1 MPTRR
6 SRSARRGT
14 ALRATSI
21 PPLSICFTGHVS
33 SDSREIAIE
42 RGGVNDVA
50 ALRELWLELHHHH
63 AQVAPQSGEFVDDES
78 SWRVRSWCYREWLAD
93 PGSFLLLARAQGR
106 VVGYALVRVMEAG
119 PELTDSWRVPEVI
132 AEIET
137 MLVSAPFRGAGLGTR
152 LLDEID
158 AELERQ
164 GITEVIVG
172 LMPGNDGAQRLY
184 ECRGYRRRWLVLAR
198 GEWS

>member
-1 MPTRR
+1 V
-6 SRSARRGT
+6 SA
-14 ALRATSI
+14 AE
-21 PPLSICFTGHVS
+21 H
-33 SDSREIAIE
+33 REVAIE
-42 RGGVNDVA
+42 RGGIDDVP

-63 AQVAPQSGEFVDDES
+63 QQVAPQSGEFVGDDE
-78 SWRVRSWCYREWLAD
+78 SWRVRSSEYREWLAD
-93 PGSFLLLARAQGR
+93 PRSFLLLARSAGR
-106 VVGYALVRVMEAG
+106 TVGYAIVRVMESPPDMRDA
-119 PELTDSWRVPEVI
+119 WRVPDVM

-137 MLVSAPFRGAGLGTR
+137 MLVIAEARGAGVGNR

-172 LMPGNDGAQRLY
+172 LMQGNDGAQRLY
-184 ECRGYRRRWLVLAR
+184 ERRGYRPRWLLLAR

>member
-1 MPTRR
+1 V
-6 SRSARRGT
+6 SA
-14 ALRATSI
+14 
-21 PPLSICFTGHVS
+21 
-33 SDSREIAIE
+33 DSRPITIE
-42 RGGVNDVA
+42 RGSVDDIA

-63 AQVAPQSGEFVDDES
+63 AEVAPQSGEFVDDDG
-78 SWRVRSWCYREWLAD
+78 SWRVRSSSYREWLAD
-93 PGSFLLLARAQGR
+93 PRSFLLLAQTDGR
-106 VVGYALVRVMEAG
+106 VIGYALVRVMEAG
-119 PELTDSWRVPEVI
+119 TELTDSWRVPAAI

-152 LLDEID
+152 LLDAID

-184 ECRGYRRRWLVLAR
+184 ERRGFRQRWLVLAR
-198 GEWS
+198 GEWTYC

>member
-1 MPTRR
+1 M
-6 SRSARRGT
+6 
-14 ALRATSI
+14 
-21 PPLSICFTGHVS
+21 
-33 SDSREIAIE
+33 
-42 RGGVNDVA
+42 
-50 ALRELWLELHHHH
+50 
-63 AQVAPQSGEFVDDES
+63 
-78 SWRVRSWCYREWLAD
+78 
-93 PGSFLLLARAQGR
+93 
-106 VVGYALVRVMEAG
+106 
-119 PELTDSWRVPEVI
+119 I

-137 MLVSAPFRGAGLGTR
+137 VLVSAPFRGAGLGTR

-184 ECRGYRRRWLVLAR
+184 ERRGYRQRWLVLAR

>member
-1 MPTRR
+1 M
-6 SRSARRGT
+6 SA
-14 ALRATSI
+14 
-21 PPLSICFTGHVS
+21 
-33 SDSREIAIE
+33 DSRLIAIE
-42 RGGVNDVA
+42 HGSVDDIA

-63 AQVAPQSGEFVDDES
+63 AQVAPQSGEFVDDAS
-78 SWRVRSWCYREWLAD
+78 SWRVRSSSYREWLAD
-93 PGSFLLLARAQGR
+93 PRSFLLLARSEER

-119 PELTDSWRVPEVI
+119 PELTDSWRVPATV

-152 LLDEID
+152 LLDAID

-172 LMPGNDGAQRLY
+172 VMPGNDGAQRLY
-184 ECRGYRRRWLVLAR
+184 ERRGFRQRWLVLAR
-198 GEWS
+198 GEGR

>member
-1 MPTRR
+1 
-6 SRSARRGT
+6 
-14 ALRATSI
+14 
-21 PPLSICFTGHVS
+21 VS
-33 SDSREIAIE
+33 QIGCGEVAIE
-42 RGGVNDVA
+42 RGGADDVT

-63 AQVAPQSGEFVDDES
+63 QEVAPQSGDFVDDEE
-78 SWRVRSWCYREWLAD
+78 SWRVRSSEYREWLVD
-93 PGSFLLLARAQGR
+93 PRSFLLIARSGERA
-106 VVGYALVRVMEAG
+106 VGYSVVRVMESGSA
-119 PELTDSWRVPEVI
+119 LRDAWRVPEVI

-137 MLVSAPFRGAGLGTR
+137 MIVSVRFRGRGLGSR

-158 AELERQ
+158 AELERR

-184 ECRGYRRRWLVLAR
+184 ERRGFRRRWLVLAR

>member
-1 MPTRR
+1 M
-6 SRSARRGT
+6 
-14 ALRATSI
+14 
-21 PPLSICFTGHVS
+21 PPLSICLTGDVS
-33 SDSREIAIE
+33 ADSHAIAIE
-42 RGGVNDVA
+42 RGGVDDVTV
-50 ALRELWLELHHHH
+50 LRELWLELHHHH
-63 AQVAPQSGEFVDDES
+63 AQVAPQSGEFVDDET
-78 SWRVRSWCYREWLAD
+78 SWRVRSSSYREWLAD
-93 PGSFLLLARAQGR
+93 RRSFLLLARAGGQ

-137 MLVSAPFRGAGLGTR
+137 VLVSAPFRDAGLGTR

-184 ECRGYRRRWLVLAR
+184 ERRGYRQRWLVLAR

>member
-1 MPTRR
+1 M
-6 SRSARRGT
+6 SA
-14 ALRATSI
+14 
-21 PPLSICFTGHVS
+21 
-33 SDSREIAIE
+33 DSRLIAIE
-42 RGGVNDVA
+42 HGSVDDIA

-78 SWRVRSWCYREWLAD
+78 SWRVRSSSYREWLAD
-93 PGSFLLLARAQGR
+93 PRSFLLLARFEER
-106 VVGYALVRVMEAG
+106 VVGYALVRVMDAG
-119 PELTDSWRVPEVI
+119 PELTDSWRVPAAV

-152 LLDEID
+152 LLDAID

-172 LMPGNDGAQRLY
+172 VMPGNDGAQRLY
-184 ECRGYRRRWLVLAR
+184 ERRGFRQRWLVLAR
-198 GEWS
+198 GSGGS

>member
-1 MPTRR
+1 MDN
-6 SRSARRGT
+6 A
-14 ALRATSI
+14 I
-21 PPLSICFTGHVS
+21 V
-33 SDSREIAIE
+33 IE
-42 RGGVNDVA
+42 RGGVDDVP
-50 ALRELWLELHHHH
+50 ALRDLWLELHHHH
-63 AQVAPQSGEFVDDES
+63 AEVAPQSGEFVDDET
-78 SWRVRSWCYREWLAD
+78 SWRVRSTSYREWLAD
-93 PGSFLLLARAQGR
+93 PRSFVLLARAGDR
-106 VVGYALVRVMEAG
+106 LVGYALVRVMEAG
-119 PELTDSWRVPEVI
+119 PELTDSWRVPETV

-137 MLVSAPFRGAGLGTR
+137 MLVTAEARGAGLGSR

-184 ECRGYRRRWLVLAR
+184 ERRGFQRRWLVLAR

>member
-1 MPTRR
+1 V
-6 SRSARRGT
+6 
-14 ALRATSI
+14 I
-21 PPLSICFTGHVS
+21 N
-33 SDSREIAIE
+33 
-42 RGGVNDVA
+42 RGGVDDVP
-50 ALRELWLELHHHH
+50 ALRDLWLELHHHH
-63 AQVAPQSGEFVDDES
+63 AEVAPQTGEFVDDET
-78 SWRVRSWCYREWLAD
+78 SWRVRSASYREWLAD
-93 PGSFLLLARAQGR
+93 PRSFVLLARAGDR
-106 VVGYALVRVMEAG
+106 LVGYALVRVMEAG
-119 PELTDSWRVPEVI
+119 PDLVDSWRVPDVI

-137 MLVSAPFRGAGLGTR
+137 MLVTAEVRRAGLGSR

-184 ECRGYRRRWLVLAR
+184 ERRGFQRRWLVLAR

>member
-1 MPTRR
+1 M
-6 SRSARRGT
+6 SAVDPESISVE
-14 ALRATSI
+14 RA
-21 PPLSICFTGHVS
+21 
-33 SDSREIAIE
+33 
-42 RGGVNDVA
+42 GVDDVA

-63 AQVAPQSGEFVDDES
+63 QEVAPQSGEFVDDES
-78 SWRVRSWCYREWLAD
+78 SWRVRSSEYREWLAD
-93 PGSFLLLARAQGR
+93 PRSFLLVARSGER
-106 VVGYALVRVMEAG
+106 PVGYAVVRVMESG
-119 PELTDSWRVPEVI
+119 PELRDAWRVPETI

-137 MLVSAPFRGAGLGTR
+137 MLVSAKFRDAGLGSR

-184 ECRGYRRRWLVLAR
+184 ERRGFRPRWLQLAR